1 MNNKRVRTKAM
12 AMAVAAAMAVEL
24 CPVTAF
30 AVTGEQVAA
39 DGTYTST
46 AQVNRTAQ
54 DDEDENGWDPYGIS
68 VSLTVKDGKF
78 EDITVTPDSSY
89 SEKDNKSYFEKAYS
103 KSKGIKTKLEGQP
116 ATEDT
121 IKNWDAVSTATRTS
135 TAVKQAALEAMQS
148 ASEKQDPT
156 PVEVNTA
163 ALQTSITTAEGKNQ
177 ADYTEASWAALTE
190 KLTAAKAALEAK
202 ESQEAVDA
210 AQTALDAAV
219 AALEAKPS
227 EPETPDVTTGTYVLM
242 NIPYDQFYAADV
254 NNSVKVDAFTSAT
267 KNKVRTAGLAG
278 GSYHVNA
285 SGDEITG
292 VTFPVKVGEGVD
304 LSKYTKVTDESSVDI
319 TVTNRGQTSTT
330 TYTGKDALFESASYS
345 YYTLSEA
352 PSYYKEV
359 TLNADGNLSFGKT
372 QGTVNTV
379 SGVTPELTTQSSYGD
394 YQLDLD
400 GLENT
405 ISQSGTQVYGVIVS
419 TKEGNDYGMR
429 HLENI
434 WRVTELAWCTG
445 FTSVVHN
452 CPTSSEHYKS
462 MMGQH
467 INKVTYYTSKGIYEV
482 PIADLY
488 VPKKAGQT
496 VKVADA
502 KVSAGEAELTVSN
515 LPTDFSPEYKIAGLD
530 FTVENGKIVF
540 KNAKKGKYT
549 LTVSDKNNN
558 YADMT
563 TTFILSVDSAPA
575 SYNNDNEN
583 PAITKN
589 ADASDE
595 EFADYIN
602 NITSVSVNGKSYAA
616 SGRRAV
622 KVINEDGS
630 LKTDATPFAEGDT
643 FEIAV
648 TSTGYPEVKFTY
660 TKNAQE
666 EYKYVYAAMTW
677 AEYWAAEGVQAA
689 GDSSSS
695 SELDTRNEA
704 DKGAFDAVTRATAN
718 HGLHRGSFQC
728 VDVIEAENGKTYEVS
743 HWSAD
748 GKEITLT
755 NGKVIKFNRGEITDT
770 DGTVTKLKVHEVTG
784 LKYVPVKVASADY
797 EAFCRKYHV
806 VENGGEL
813 AGGYGEN
820 KLQAYSGLKANVT
833 EATNGLKTA
842 TKNADG
848 SFRFSARQK
857 GTESGIADQI
867 LKIAPSAEAAGLTVK
882 EAKGSYG
889 EFLRVY
895 LTGDYGDLGANMQAV
910 TWTYYGNDSTYSNA
924 KATYGTKF
932 AADNWMHK
940 THGIQL
946 GLTKSL
952 RCTLPEGTDGTGYW
966 TITISALGYQDVT
979 YQFQATD
986 ENIVKE
992 KEEEVTTDELKRA
1005 IEKAEALTESD
1016 YTADSWASMQTE
1028 LQEAKDELKAPK
1040 TQATVDEA
1048 VSHLNAAI
1056 EALVKVQKETYVL
1069 MNIPYD
1075 QFYKAD
1081 VNNDVK
1087 VDAFTSATKNKVKTG
1102 SLAGGSYHV
1111 DNTGDEITGVTF
1123 PVKVPAGTDLSK
1135 YTQVTDDSKVEITVT
1150 NRGQTSTTEYNGKD
1164 ALFESA
1170 SYSYYTLSEEPSYYK
1185 ELTVNAD
1192 GSFSFGATQG
1202 TATTITEGVTAD
1214 LMTESRYGDYQL
1226 DLDGLTDT
1234 IPTGT
1239 AIYGVIVSTKEGS
1252 DYGMRHLENIWRVT
1266 ELAWSTGFTTA
1277 VHNCPTSSEHY
1288 KAMMGQHINKVT
1300 YYTANGIYKIPVGGD
1315 EGLYVPVKFDTSAV
1329 AVADAELKDG
1339 ETSVATT
1346 ISGLTLPE
1354 GFDAEYTVDGA
1365 TAIVKGEKLILKDVK
1380 KGAYTLTITDKSGKY
1395 APISVGFEVY
1405 AETIPASYNENTE
1418 KPGLTKAAGSTDAEF
1433 ADYIKNITSVSVN
1446 GKSYAASGRGA
1457 VKLFND
1463 DGTLITDAAPFAEGD
1478 SFEIVVTATG
1488 YKDLSFTYKKA
1499 SSDAPTQEVNTSSL
1513 EKAIQSAETLKEAD
1527 YTADSWKVL
1536 QVALKNA
1543 KSALEAKKDQTS
1555 VDNAAASL
1563 NKAMEALV
1571 KADGSAATPTPTT
1584 TPTTTPAASKNN
1596 TTTSG
1601 TGNKTTTSSGSTST
1615 SKTAKTGDPTNIFEM
1630 LGLAVASLGAGGFA
1644 LKRRKRNKK

>member
-1 MNNKRVRTKAM
+1 MNNKRVRTRAM

-30 AVTGEQVAA
+30 AVTGDRVAA
-39 DGTYTST
+39 DGTYTSI

-54 DDEDENGWDPYGIS
+54 DDEDENEWDPYGVS
-68 VSLTVKDGKF
+68 VSLTVKNGKF
-78 EDITVTPDSSY
+78 EDVTVTPDASY
-89 SEKDNKSYFEKAYS
+89 SEKDNKSYFDKAYS

-156 PVEVNTA
+156 PVEVNTD

-227 EPETPDVTTGTYVLM
+227 EPEKPDVTTGTYVLM

-278 GSYHVNA
+278 GSYHVDNT
-285 SGDEITG
+285 GNEITG

-304 LSKYTKVTDESSVDI
+304 LSKYKKITDESSVDI
-319 TVTNRGQTSTT
+319 TVTNRGQTSTA

-345 YYTLSEA
+345 YYILSET
-352 PSYYKEV
+352 PKYYKEV
-359 TLNADGNLSFGKT
+359 TLNADGSLSFGKT
-372 QGTVNTV
+372 QGTAKTV
-379 SGVTPELTTQSSYGD
+379 SGVTPEFTTQSSYGD
-394 YQLDLD
+394 YQLNLD

-405 ISQSGTQVYGVIVS
+405 ISQSGTQVYGVIIS

-445 FTSVVHN
+445 FTSLVHN

-482 PIADLY
+482 PVADLY

-502 KVSAGEAELTVSN
+502 KVSAGEAELTVSD

-595 EFADYIN
+595 EFADYIK

-616 SGRRAV
+616 SGRGAV

-643 FEIAV
+643 FEIVV
-648 TSTGYPEVKFTY
+648 TSTGYPEVKFVY
-660 TKNAQE
+660 IKNAQE

-704 DKGAFDAVTRATAN
+704 DKGAFDAVTRATAS

-728 VDVIEAENGKTYEVS
+728 VAIIEAENGKTYEVS
-743 HWSAD
+743 HWSSD

-755 NGKVIKFNRGEITDT
+755 NGNVIKFNRGEITDT
-770 DGTVTKLKVHEVTG
+770 DGTITKLKDYEVTG

-797 EAFCRKYHV
+797 EAFCQKYNV

-813 AGGYGEN
+813 VGGYGEN
-820 KLQAYSGLKANVT
+820 KLAAYSVKANVT
-833 EATNGLKTA
+833 EATNGLKTV
-842 TKNADG
+842 TKDEKGNF
-848 SFRFSARQK
+848 SFSARQA
-857 GTESGIADQI
+857 GSDSGIEGQT
-867 LKIAPSAEAAGLTVK
+867 LKTAPDATEAGLTVK
-882 EAKGSYG
+882 DAKGSYG
-889 EFLRVY
+889 EFLRVD
-895 LTGDYGDLGANMQAV
+895 LTGNYGDLGANMQAV
-910 TWTYYGNDSTYSNA
+910 TWTYYGNDSTYSNV

-940 THGIQL
+940 TKGIQL

-966 TITISALGYQDVT
+966 TITIAALGYKDVT

-986 ENIVKE
+986 ANIVKDS
-992 KEEEVTTDELKRA
+992 EEEVSTDELKKA
-1005 IEKAEALTESD
+1005 IEAAEALTEND
-1016 YTADSWASMQTE
+1016 YTADSWSAMQAE
-1028 LQEAKDELKAPK
+1028 LQEAKDELKDPK

-1048 VSHLNAAI
+1048 THHLNAAI
-1056 EALVKVQKETYVL
+1056 EALVKAQKETYVL

-1087 VDAFTSATKNKVKTG
+1087 VDAFTSATKNKVRTG

-1111 DNTGDEITGVTF
+1111 DASGDEITGVTF

-1135 YTQVTDDSKVEITVT
+1135 YTQITDDSKVSITVT
-1150 NRGQTSTTEYNGKD
+1150 NRGQESTTDYTGKD

-1170 SYSYYTLSEEPSYYK
+1170 SYSYYTLSEKPSYYK
-1185 ELTVNAD
+1185 ELTVNED
-1192 GSFSFGATQG
+1192 GTFSFGATQG
-1202 TATTITEGVTAD
+1202 TATTITEGVTAE
-1214 LMTESRYGDYQL
+1214 LMTESKYGDYQL

-1234 IPTGT
+1234 IPSGT

-1252 DYGMRHLENIWRVT
+1252 DYGMRHLENIWRVS
-1266 ELAWSTGFTTA
+1266 ELAWATGFTSA

-1288 KAMMGQHINKVT
+1288 KAMMGQHIDKVT
-1300 YYTANGIYKIPVGGD
+1300 YYTANGIYEIPVGGD

-1354 GFDAEYTVDGA
+1354 GFDAEYTVEGA
-1365 TAIVKGEKLILKDVK
+1365 TASVKGEKLILKDVK

-1405 AETIPASYNENTE
+1405 AETIPASYNENAE

-1478 SFEIVVTATG
+1478 SFEIVVSATG

-1499 SSDAPTQEVNTSSL
+1499 SSDDPTQEVNTASL
-1513 EKAIQSAETLKEAD
+1513 EKAIQTAEALKEAD
-1527 YTADSWKVL
+1527 YTAGSWKVL
-1536 QVALKNA
+1536 QTALKNA

-1563 NKAMEALV
+1563 NKAIEALV
-1571 KADGSAATPTPTT
+1571 KADGTTPTPTPTT
-1584 TPTTTPAASKNN
+1584 TPASSKNN

-1601 TGNKTTTSSGSTST
+1601 TGNKTTSSGSTSI

-1630 LGLAVASLGAGGFA
+1630 LGLAVASLGTGGFA

>member
-30 AVTGEQVAA
+30 AVTGDQVAA
-39 DGTYTST
+39 DGTYSKTAHVSRTSE
-46 AQVNRTAQ
+46 
-54 DDEDENGWDPYGIS
+54 DDEN
-68 VSLTVKDGKF
+68 
-78 EDITVTPDSSY
+78 EDIW
-89 SEKDNKSYFEKAYS
+89 SEYNVKVSITSAEGIITEAAVEADGDIEAGNRKYVKKLNTEIQNL
-103 KSKGIKTKLEGQP
+103 KGKP
-116 ATEDT
+116 ATEASVNE
-121 IKNWDAVSTATRTS
+121 INAVSGATRTS
-135 TAVKQAALEAMQS
+135 AAVKQAALEAMQS

-163 ALQTSITTAEGKNQ
+163 ALQASITTAEGKNQ
-177 ADYTEASWAALTE
+177 ADYTEASWATLTE

-210 AQTALDAAV
+210 AKTALDEAV
-219 AALEAKPS
+219 EALAKKPS

-278 GSYHVNA
+278 GSYHVDNT
-285 SGDEITG
+285 GNEITG

-304 LSKYTKVTDESSVDI
+304 LSKYKKITDESSVDI
-319 TVTNRGQTSTT
+319 TVTNRGQTSTAK
-330 TYTGKDALFESASYS
+330 YTGKDALFESASYS
-345 YYTLSEA
+345 YYTLSET
-352 PSYYKEV
+352 PKYYKEV
-359 TLNADGNLSFGKT
+359 TLNADGSLSFGKT
-372 QGTVNTV
+372 QGTAQKV
-379 SGVTPELTTQSSYGD
+379 SGVTPELTTQTSYGD
-394 YQLDLD
+394 YQLNLD

-405 ISQSGTQVYGVIVS
+405 IFQSGTQVYGVIIS

-445 FTSVVHN
+445 FTSAVHN
-452 CPTSSEHYKS
+452 CPTSSAHYVN

-467 INKVTYYTSKGIYEV
+467 INKVTYYTSQGIYEIPV
-482 PIADLY
+482 DNLY

-502 KVSAGEAELTVSN
+502 KVSAGEAEITVSN
-515 LPTDFSPEYKIAGLD
+515 LPTDFSPEYKIDRLD
-530 FTVENGKIVF
+530 FSVENGKIVF

-558 YADMT
+558 YAEMT
-563 TTFILSVDSAPA
+563 TTFILSADSAPA

-595 EFADYIN
+595 EFADYIK

-616 SGRRAV
+616 SGRGAV

-704 DKGAFDAVTRATAN
+704 DKGAFDAVTRATAS

-728 VDVIEAENGKTYEVS
+728 VAIIEAENGKTYEVS
-743 HWSAD
+743 HWSSD

-755 NGKVIKFNRGEITDT
+755 NGNVIKFNRGEITDT
-770 DGTVTKLKVHEVTG
+770 DGTITKLKDYEVTG

-797 EAFCRKYHV
+797 EAFCQKYNV

-813 AGGYGEN
+813 VGGYGEN
-820 KLQAYSGLKANVT
+820 KLAAYSVKANVT
-833 EATNGLKTA
+833 EATNGLKTV
-842 TKNADG
+842 TKDEKGNF
-848 SFRFSARQK
+848 SFSARQA
-857 GTESGIADQI
+857 GSDSGIEGQT
-867 LKIAPSAEAAGLTVK
+867 LKTAPDATEAGLTVK
-882 EAKGSYG
+882 DAKGSYG
-889 EFLRVY
+889 EFLRVD
-895 LTGDYGDLGANMQAV
+895 LTGNYGDLGANMQAV
-910 TWTYYGNDSTYSNA
+910 TWTYYGNDSTYSNV

-940 THGIQL
+940 TKGIQL
-946 GLTKSL
+946 ALTKSL

-966 TITISALGYQDVT
+966 TITIAALGYKDVT

-986 ENIVKE
+986 ANIVKDS
-992 KEEEVTTDELKRA
+992 EEEISTDELKKA
-1005 IEKAEALTESD
+1005 IEAAEALTESD
-1016 YTADSWASMQTE
+1016 YTADSWAAMQAE
-1028 LQEAKDELKAPK
+1028 LQEAKDELKDPK

-1048 VSHLNAAI
+1048 THHLNAAI
-1056 EALVKVQKETYVL
+1056 EALVKAQKETYVL

-1087 VDAFTSATKNKVKTG
+1087 VDAFTSATKNKVRTG

-1111 DNTGDEITGVTF
+1111 DASGDEITGVTF

-1135 YTQVTDDSKVEITVT
+1135 YTQITDDSKVSITVT
-1150 NRGQTSTTEYNGKD
+1150 NRGQESTTDYTGKD

-1170 SYSYYTLSEEPSYYK
+1170 SYSYYTLSEKPSYYK
-1185 ELTVNAD
+1185 ELTVNED
-1192 GSFSFGATQG
+1192 GTFSFGATQG
-1202 TATTITEGVTAD
+1202 TATTITEGVTAE
-1214 LMTESRYGDYQL
+1214 LMTESKYGDYQL

-1234 IPTGT
+1234 IPSGT

-1252 DYGMRHLENIWRVT
+1252 DYGMRHLENIWRVS
-1266 ELAWSTGFTTA
+1266 ELAWATGFTTA

-1288 KAMMGQHINKVT
+1288 KAMMGQHIDKVT
-1300 YYTANGIYKIPVGGD
+1300 YYTANGIYEIPVGG
-1315 EGLYVPVKFDTSAV
+1315 EKGLYVPVKFDTSAV

-1354 GFDAEYTVDGA
+1354 GFDAEYTVEGA

-1395 APISVGFEVY
+1395 APISFGFEVY
-1405 AETIPASYNENTE
+1405 AETMPAAYNENSE
-1418 KPGLTKAAGSTDAEF
+1418 KPGLTKAAGATDAEF

-1446 GKSYAASGRGA
+1446 GKPYAVSGRNA
-1457 VKLFND
+1457 VELFND

-1488 YKDLSFTYKKA
+1488 YKDLSFVYKKA
-1499 SSDAPTQEVNTSSL
+1499 AKEDPAKEINTASL
-1513 EKAIQSAETLKEAD
+1513 EKAIQSAEALKEAD

-1571 KADGSAATPTPTT
+1571 KADGTTPTPTPTT
-1584 TPTTTPAASKNN
+1584 TPTATPAASKNN
-1596 TTTSG
+1596 ITTSG

-1615 SKTAKTGDPTNIFEM
+1615 SKTAKTGDPTNILEM
-1630 LGLAVASLGAGGFA
+1630 LGLAVASLGTGGFA